1 MRIISLLTVLCS
13 LLFIAGDAQANW
25 DRTGWTKLGERA
37 VNYKPGNQADTDTIT
52 VGRYEGR
59 FSKLNLVVEN
69 DDLELLDLDVYF
81 ANGQKWTPPG
91 IKHYFRANSRTRV
104 IDLPG
109 DDRVIQRITMKY
121 KNVGRSKGARVEV
134 WGFKTTGDGG
144 GRDTARPK
152 VSNWTFNSSG
162 WEKLG
167 ERIVDGGRR
176 ADSDRITVGAY
187 KGRYDKLT
195 IVVLDSDIELISMEV
210 KFGAGPEWRP
220 AMAHYFREDQRS
232 RVIDLPGRDRVIK
245 WIDFKYRNLPGGGK
259 ARVQVWA
266 K

>member
-1 MRIISLLTVLCS
+1 MRIITLLTLLCS
-13 LLFIAGDAQANW
+13 MLFIAGDAQANW
-25 DRTGWTKLGERA
+25 DRTGWTKLGERT
-37 VNYKPGNQADTDTIT
+37 VNGKYDRIDTDTIV

-59 FSKLNLVVEN
+59 YSKLTMVVERH
-69 DDLELLDLDVYF
+69 DIELIDFDVYF

-91 IKHYFRANSRTRV
+91 IKHHFRDNSRTRV

-109 DDRVIQRITMKY
+109 DDRIINKIVLKY
-121 KNVGRSKGARVEV
+121 RNTDRRGQATVEI
-134 WGFKTTGDGG
+134 WGFKTTNNPNGPDV
-144 GRDTARPK
+144 RRP

-176 ADSDRITVGAY
+176 GDSDRITVGAY

-232 RVIDLPGRDRVIK
+232 RVIDLPGRDRIIK

>member
-1 MRIISLLTVLCS
+1 MRIISLLTLLCS
-13 LLFIAGDAQANW
+13 LLFIAGDAQAQRW

-37 VNYKPGNQADTDTIT
+37 VNGRVDVDTIM

-59 FSKLNLVVEN
+59 FSKLTIVVEN
-69 DDLELLDLDVYF
+69 DDMELLDLDVYF

-91 IKHYFRANSRTRV
+91 VRHYFRANSRTRV

-109 DDRVIQRITMKY
+109 DDRVINKITLKY
-121 KNVGRSKGARVEV
+121 RNVGRSKGATVEV

-144 GRDTARPK
+144 GRDTARPTRQW
-152 VSNWTFNSSG
+152 SWNSSG
-162 WEKLG
+162 WQMLG

-176 ADSDRITVGAY
+176 ADSDRITVGGY
-187 KGRYDKLT
+187 KGRFDKLT
-195 IVVLDSDIELISMEV
+195 IVVLDSDIELMSMEV
-210 KFGAGPEWRP
+210 KFAAGPEWRP

-232 RVIDLPGRDRVIK
+232 RVIDLPGRDRIIK
-245 WIDFKYRNLPGGGK
+245 WIDFRYRNLPGGGT